1 MTVRVQ
7 KSLLWGSL
15 AAVAAYVLLDEP
27 ARQPGLALAQS
38 PNTESRAPKAPP
50 AERLDLPDRRGLS
63 GAQGELFAAPPP
75 PAPKS
80 VAKKAQPPAPVPAAP
95 VAPPMPYRF
104 AGKII
109 NGSEQELFVAKGDS
123 VIPVKVGDTLDGL
136 YKVES
141 ISAERIEIVYLPLGT
156 RDRIAVS
163 SALDAE
169 PTQAPLAAAPAP
181 TPAAPNTASAS
192 AATNGGPAQLR
203 WEGPDRVAAGES
215 FTVTLRVST
224 SELLRAA
231 PMQLRFAPDVLQP
244 VNVQPGK
251 FFGQGNFTYRVN
263 SDGSIFVGASSPAA
277 AAGDDAELVVVTFRP
292 IKGGTTAEL
301 RMGALNLQG
310 ASGRAIA
317 HEQPSAFRTAI
328 Q

>member
-1 MTVRVQ
+1 MQ

-27 ARQPGLALAQS
+27 ARQPGLAFAQN
-38 PNTESRAPKAPP
+38 PVAESRAPKAPP
-50 AERLDLPDRRGLS
+50 TERLDLPDHRGLS
-63 GAQGELFAAPPP
+63 GARGELFGTPPAAPKP
-75 PAPKS
+75 
-80 VAKKAQPPAPVPAAP
+80 VAKKALPPAPVPAAP

-156 RDRIAVS
+156 HERIVVS

-169 PTQAPLAAAPAP
+169 PAQTPRAAAAAPV
-181 TPAAPNTASAS
+181 AAPEAPPAPSAS
-192 AATNGGPAQLR
+192 GSTSAAPAQLR
-203 WEGPDRVAAGES
+203 WEGPDSVEVGES
-215 FTVTLRVST
+215 FSVVLRVST
-224 SELLRAA
+224 SEPLRAA
-231 PMQLRFAPDVLQP
+231 PMQLRFAPEVLQP

-251 FFGQGNFTYRVN
+251 LLGEGTFSYRVN
-263 SDGSIFVGASSPAA
+263 PEGSIFVGATSPAA
-277 AAGDDAELVVVTFRP
+277 VAGKDAELIIVTFRP
-292 IKGGTTAEL
+292 LKSGTAEL
-301 RMGALNLQG
+301 SMGGLSLQG